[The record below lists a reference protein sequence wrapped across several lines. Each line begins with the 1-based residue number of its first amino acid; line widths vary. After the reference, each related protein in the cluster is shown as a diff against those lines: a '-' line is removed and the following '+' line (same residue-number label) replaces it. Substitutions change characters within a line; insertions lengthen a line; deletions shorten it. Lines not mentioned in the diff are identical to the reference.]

1 MSELLLN
8 FKLFSSFSPTL
19 LHERA
24 LRKVFMRKT
33 KFGIELPRFFM
44 SKGSSN
50 PKLGFLKP
58 NLIPHISPSEVNNI
72 GTMKRNFGFKKQ

>member
-1 MSELLLN
+1 
-8 FKLFSSFSPTL
+8 
-19 LHERA
+19 
-24 LRKVFMRKT
+24 MRKT
-33 KFGIELPRFFM
+33 KFGIELAIFFM

-72 GTMKRNFGFKKQ
+72 GTMKRTFGLAKQEVGMNENDILVLLIKLLD

>member
-1 MSELLLN
+1 
-8 FKLFSSFSPTL
+8 
-19 LHERA
+19 
-24 LRKVFMRKT
+24 MRKT
-33 KFGIELPRFFM
+33 KFGIELATFFM

-72 GTMKRNFGFKKQ
+72 GTMKPTFGFKKQ